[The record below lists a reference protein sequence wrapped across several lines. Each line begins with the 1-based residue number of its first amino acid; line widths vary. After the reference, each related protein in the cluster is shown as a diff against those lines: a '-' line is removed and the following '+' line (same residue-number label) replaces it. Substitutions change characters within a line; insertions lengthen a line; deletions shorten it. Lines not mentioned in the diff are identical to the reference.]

1 MEKKVAGRQSAERLI
16 WTEEEKEH
24 FKIIKII
31 HTYSDFSQ
39 SSHSIGGRME
49 VVRKS
54 QDGKEKRLPAGHF
67 SVMLDKHK
75 SNWLA
80 CEGEALGCKLVLE
93 HFSPWLRETKSTCIH
108 HTDNMPCVQAWK
120 RSLKGA
126 YSKLSRISSF
136 LSGLSALDVKLEYT
150 PGKDM
155 HNSDH
160 ASRNPIQCTN
170 KDRCQICKFAFEQE
184 EIGDEAKKI
193 RTISIEEILSGRS
206 TMPFIQLKTWK
217 SIQENDGVHV

>member
-1 MEKKVAGRQSAERLI
+1 M
-16 WTEEEKEH
+16 
-24 FKIIKII
+24 
-31 HTYSDFSQ
+31 
-39 SSHSIGGRME
+39 
-49 VVRKS
+49 
-54 QDGKEKRLPAGHF
+54 
-67 SVMLDKHK
+67 
-75 SNWLA
+75 
-80 CEGEALGCKLVLE
+80 LE